1 MLSAAGDRDLVHE
14 VNWRVMPGQRWGLV
28 GANGA
33 GKVSTC
39 ELVKQERL
47 DHACTILSHSAA
59 FQSTLL
65 KALCGL
71 RRVDGGKVCI
81 APKVEVGYLAQTAVS
96 GSTRTVWEEAK
107 SHMTR
112 LLRAEADIEEAEA
125 ALAAGMSCS

>member
-1 MLSAAGDRDLVHE
+1 M
-14 VNWRVMPGQRWGLV
+14 
-28 GANGA
+28 
-33 GKVSTC
+33 
-39 ELVKQERL
+39 
-47 DHACTILSHSAA
+47 
-59 FQSTLL
+59 
-65 KALCGL
+65 
-71 RRVDGGKVCI
+71 CI